1 MPRKMIDISIPL
13 ENDVARRSAGLR
25 PEHPLFRSQAD
36 RGRGLQVLPG
46 PEGRGTARPR
56 GLGDRVDQALDP
68 LRHPSRRAV
77 SLRLDHG
84 PRQARGHDRR
94 SAAGMVLQPG
104 GQARLPAFRRRLCR
118 DRQGRRGRAQ
128 AHRPHARRRSTS
140 WWSTPAPARPTAS
153 PTTSSTGCGMGRE
166 ATLYLLER
174 GVRVTGTDGWSWDAP
189 FVHTKAKYARDP
201 RRQPDLGRPP
211 RRPRD
216 RLLPHREAAQS
227 RQAAVEGILDQL
239 LPGENPRRLR
249 RLDARHRHPRLR
261 PALFAAACDRI
272 DRAARLTPRVR

>member
-13 ENDVARRSAGLR
+13 QNDRRRRSARLR
-25 PEHPLFRSQAD
+25 PEHPLFRPQAD

-46 PEGRGTARPR
+46 LDGRGIARPR
-56 GLGDRVDQALDP
+56 GLGDRMDQALDP

-84 PRQARGHDRR
+84 PRQARGDDRR
-94 SAAGMVLQPG
+94 GAAGVVLQPG

-118 DRQGRRGRAQ
+118 HRQGRRDGTE

-153 PTTSSTGCGMGRE
+153 TTMSSTGCGMGRE

-201 RRQPDLGRPP
+201 RSENHLGGPP

-227 RQAAVEGILDQL
+227 RQAAV
-239 LPGENPRRLR
+239 RRDFR
-249 RLDARHRHPRLR
+249 S
-261 PALFAAACDRI
+261 AASR
-272 DRAARLTPRVR
+272 